1 MYLSCNNLRL
11 SNHFVQTSTNPHR
24 HSASLPWIVL
34 SALLPNLL
42 LDHQLVVWMC
52 RCLYHYRC
60 RLVQEVL
67 VCARP
72 VALLVAVGPSF
83 CQPQRHW
90 LLAVLEASSVP
101 ALVGEVEALVSRS
114 LLPDMLT
121 VPSLMPSR
129 PFASRATILSSH

>member
-11 SNHFVQTSTNPHR
+11 SSHFVQTSTNPRR
-24 HSASLPWIVL
+24 HSASLPLTVL

-52 RCLYHYRC
+52 RCLYHC
-60 RLVQEVL
+60 RYLLVQEVQ
-67 VCARP
+67 VCALP

-90 LLAVLEASSVP
+90 PLAVLEALSVP
-101 ALVGEVEALVSRS
+101 ALAEEVEALVSRS
-114 LLPDMLT
+114 LLPSMLT
-121 VPSLMPSR
+121 GPSLMPSR
-129 PFASRATILSSH
+129 PFVSRATILSSH